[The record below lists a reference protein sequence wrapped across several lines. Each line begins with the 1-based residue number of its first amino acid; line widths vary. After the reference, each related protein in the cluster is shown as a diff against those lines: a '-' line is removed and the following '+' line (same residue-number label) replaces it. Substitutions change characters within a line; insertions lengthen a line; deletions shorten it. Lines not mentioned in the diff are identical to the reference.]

1 MANNSIKVTDIYD
14 GLGNDS
20 KGQLIYLAGEI
31 KKHAR
36 SATSHFM
43 EVAKMIDSAHSEL
56 ASVGRGGR
64 FAEWCESKCDISKS
78 AAYRYLA
85 VHKAFGNSPKLGLLN
100 PVSLIELSASSVPE
114 SAREEAAELS
124 LVEPITQAKAK
135 AIIDKHK
142 PPTVTKKVEVIDA
155 EFEVVEESEPEH
167 KPEPPRQRQPID
179 KKQQSANLRNEIL
192 QHNAKMMR
200 LVDDLNGVY
209 LDKEKHSIVHKAF
222 REIHAT
228 VEAWK

>member
-1 MANNSIKVTDIYD
+1 MANNAIKVTDIYD

-124 LVEPITQAKAK
+124 LVEPVTQAKAK

-142 PPTVTKKVEVIDA
+142 PPTATKKVEVIDA
-155 EFEVVEESEPEH
+155 EFEVVKDAEPR
-167 KPEPPRQRQPID
+167 PEPPQPS
-179 KKQQSANLRNEIL
+179 KKEQAAKLRSAIL
-192 QHNAKMMR
+192 QHNAAMMR
-200 LVDDLNGVY
+200 FVDELNNVY
-209 LDKEKHSIVHKAF
+209 LDKEKHSVVHKAF

>member
-1 MANNSIKVTDIYD
+1 MANNAIKVTDIYD

-155 EFEVVEESEPEH
+155 EFEVVE
-167 KPEPPRQRQPID
+167 KVEPPQPS
-179 KKQQSANLRNEIL
+179 KKEQAAKLRSAIL
-192 QHNAKMMR
+192 QHNAAMMR
-200 LVDDLNGVY
+200 FIDELNNVY

>member
-1 MANNSIKVTDIYD
+1 MANNAIKVTDIYD

-155 EFEVVEESEPEH
+155 EFEVVEKVELP
-167 KPEPPRQRQPID
+167 QPS
-179 KKQQSANLRNEIL
+179 KKEQAAKLRSAIL
-192 QHNAKMMR
+192 QHNAAMMR
-200 LVDDLNGVY
+200 FIDELNNVY